1 MMRSCAAG
9 LALVSML
16 PSAAAQVA
24 THPTA
29 SWAADREA
37 LRAVAET
44 ADLSQCDWTYQC
56 VRCGWGNIWHACPL
70 TTWTTAGQSWGYPG
84 EGMTTTEL
92 CSGAGYN
99 SVDHGWLGVKCD
111 AQHGR
116 VLSALAHA
124 GCRAAQRARR

>member
-9 LALVSML
+9 LALISML
-16 PSAAAQVA
+16 PLAVAQ
-24 THPTA
+24 TLHPTA

-99 SVDHGWLGVKCD
+99 SIDRGWLGVKCD

-116 VLSALAHA
+116 VLALFPL
-124 GCRAAQRARR
+124 